1 MYKSRPGE
9 GFECVSWS
17 VSVSLSLSLLS
28 QSCQSDSGRKLEIKH
43 ISITYL
49 SLFLSCSLSLH
60 LRFSVSPRNS
70 CCVPSVPDFCCCFP
84 TISELCICRD
94 CCFPSM
100 LVVLVV
106 DVLSLC
112 MLACLLCNSLV
123 NNLLHIGDF
132 LGLVCSQ
139 GEEINT
145 VWYLCL
151 DLGSICLRP
160 IVPSA
165 TCTTSRYSLCCIFR
179 V

>member
-1 MYKSRPGE
+1 MYESRPGE

-17 VSVSLSLSLLS
+17 VSLTLSLSLLS
-28 QSCQSDSGRKLEIKH
+28 QSCQSNSDRKFLLH
-43 ISITYL
+43 ILPI

-70 CCVPSVPDFCCCFP
+70 CCVPSVHDFCCCFP
-84 TISELCICRD
+84 TISELYICRD
-94 CCFPSM
+94 CCFSSM
-100 LVVLVV
+100 LIVLVV

-112 MLACLLCNSLV
+112 MLVCLLCNLV

-139 GEEINT
+139 GEEISK

-165 TCTTSRYSLCCIFR
+165 TCTTSKYSLCCIFR